1 MVDEEIF
8 ELVAVWVEVWLL
20 AKAGWVEKWK

>member
-8 ELVAVWVEVWLL
+8 ELVAVGVQAWLL
-20 AKAGWVEKWK
+20 AEAGWVEKWK